1 MISKVPL
8 CGEAQANAG
17 TCGAESLIGEA
28 ALRAWVLGNDPYTGY
43 RREGLPDWS
52 V

>member
-8 CGEAQANAG
+8 CGEAQANSG

-28 ALRAWVLGNDPYTGY
+28 AASVGVGQRPVHGY